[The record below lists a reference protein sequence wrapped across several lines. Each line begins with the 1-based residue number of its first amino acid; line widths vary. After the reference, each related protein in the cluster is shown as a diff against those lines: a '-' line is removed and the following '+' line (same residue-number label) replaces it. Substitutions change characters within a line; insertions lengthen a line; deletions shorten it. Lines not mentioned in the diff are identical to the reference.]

1 MSESGHERRFR
12 DVRDKSG
19 PPPTPEGLRQRSE
32 LTLRAKMSH
41 STHFAGAA
49 GLPQ

>member
-32 LTLRAKMSH
+32 LTLRAKMSRA
-41 STHFAGAA
+41 THVVGTAD
-49 GLPQ
+49 LRQ